1 MSDISET
8 NQNVQLSSAHS
19 PLAVTEKISYGLGDA
34 GGTIITGL
42 ISNFL
47 TFFYT
52 DIFGLTPAIVGTL
65 CDSVNEKYLSIRY
78 GIFDEYE
85 GGDCPLV
92 FRLSS
97 NDR

>member
-47 TFFYT
+47 TFFIL
-52 DIFGLTPAIVGTL
+52 IFLG
-65 CDSVNEKYLSIRY
+65 
-78 GIFDEYE
+78 
-85 GGDCPLV
+85 
-92 FRLSS
+92 
-97 NDR
+97 